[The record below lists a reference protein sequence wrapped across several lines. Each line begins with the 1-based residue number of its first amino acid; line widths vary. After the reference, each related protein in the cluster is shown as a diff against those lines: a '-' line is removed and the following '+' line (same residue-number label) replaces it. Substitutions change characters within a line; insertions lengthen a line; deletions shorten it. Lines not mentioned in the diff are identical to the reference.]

1 VAFSEKQKDLREEKK
16 TKEIQ
21 ALVDMFI
28 RHPVH
33 RKRWANKR

>member
-1 VAFSEKQKDLREEKK
+1 VAFSGKQKDLREEKK

-33 RKRWANKR
+33 RKRRTKKR